1 MGSGDGWRPSP
12 RRGSTRRPARR
23 FGEMVRRRVRRE
35 PVAYILGRKGFRGL
49 ELAVDG
55 RALIPRPET
64 ELLVE
69 IALEL
74 AAPHGARRRHRV
86 RRRGAGGR
94 GRASRVRG
102 DRDRHLAGGARS
114 GARERRA
121 ARDRRPG
128 PASSAGP
135 CPTAGGSSWCS
146 RTSPTSRED
155 EWQRLAPEI
164 TRYEPREA
172 LVAGAD
178 GVEAIA
184 STVPAALAALEP
196 GASLALEVGAG
207 QAGPVAELLVDLGF
221 RQVEG
226 RPDLAGIP
234 RVVLGQSVTA
244 TVSIADDGADA
255 CAPGARA
262 LRRRGWRR
270 GLPGGHALRAG
281 LRPIERRGDRADS
294 LAEGPR
300 RGQAVGGDVLRA
312 PGHARAAGR
321 RSGRAPATRSGRCS
335 PAR

>member
-1 MGSGDGWRPSP
+1 VTVGSVQEALAAAADALAAASVEMPRFDAEVLLAEATGWDRARLAAEPEAEIDAAA
-12 RRGSTRRPARR
+12 ARR

-74 AAPHGARRRHRV
+74 HPRTALDVGT
-86 RRRGAGGR
+86 G
-94 GRASRVRG
+94 
-102 DRDRHLAGGARS
+102 S
-114 GARERRA
+114 GAVALAVADELPECQVTGT
-121 ARDRRPG
+121 D
-128 PASSAGP
+128 
-135 CPTAGGSSWCS
+135 
-146 RTSPTSRED
+146 TSPAAIDLARENSQRLGIDGRVQFERGTVPDGRRFELVLANLPYVGED

-207 QAGPVAELLVDLGF
+207 QAGTVAELLVDLGF

-234 RVVLGQSVTA
+234 RVVLASQ
-244 TVSIADDGADA
+244 
-255 CAPGARA
+255 
-262 LRRRGWRR
+262 
-270 GLPGGHALRAG
+270 
-281 LRPIERRGDRADS
+281 
-294 LAEGPR
+294 
-300 RGQAVGGDVLRA
+300 
-312 PGHARAAGR
+312 
-321 RSGRAPATRSGRCS
+321 
-335 PAR
+335 